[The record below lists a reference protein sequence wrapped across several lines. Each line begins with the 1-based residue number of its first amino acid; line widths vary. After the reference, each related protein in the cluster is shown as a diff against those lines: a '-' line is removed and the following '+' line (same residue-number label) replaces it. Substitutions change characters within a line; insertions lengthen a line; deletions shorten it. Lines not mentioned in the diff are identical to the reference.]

1 MCKENRETGLME
13 LGLCKKLL
21 GILLLIIP
29 LFTFFSEFSC
39 DIAVDL
45 GFVLDA
51 STSITPKNF
60 NSIKTFMKDLLEEFN
75 IEEGG
80 THVAAIAFGDRAR
93 MAFDF
98 NQLQGR
104 DLTRENLSKRIDG
117 IPQISGS
124 DRLDLALAM
133 ANDDMFSFAGGK
145 RDKTPRVILFLII
158 YFLLP

>member
-1 MCKENRETGLME
+1 MQEAVGYIAADHTV
-13 LGLCKKLL
+13 
-21 GILLLIIP
+21 IY
-29 LFTFFSEFSC
+29 FFSDFSC

-60 NSIKTFMKDLLEEFN
+60 NRIKTFMKDLLEEFN

-98 NQLQGR
+98 NQLQRR
-104 DLTRENLSKRIDG
+104 DLTRENLAKRIDG
-117 IPQISGS
+117 IPQIPGS

-145 RDKTPRVILFLII
+145 RDKTPRVILFLVI